1 MEVLIFSTIM
11 EEEFTTYA
19 SENVMVSN
27 ITYERAEALA
37 ERIRALEGVAD
48 VGFDDTPAHYTRA
61 SALLSVR
68 YAGPDSEAKVREAR
82 DCKNPQTGETVHVA
96 SHKVPHF
103 KAGKG
108 LKDSLL

>member
-1 MEVLIFSTIM
+1 MTKEQLVTTIAGAAGINKKQ
-11 EEEFTTYA
+11 TAT
-19 SENVMVSN
+19 
-27 ITYERAEALA
+27 ALDA
-37 ERIRALEGVAD
+37 FCTV
-48 VGFDDTPAHYTRA
+48 VGDAMRNGDKVTLTGFGTF
-61 SALLSVR
+61 
-68 YAGPDSEAKVREAR
+68 EAKVREAR

>member
-1 MEVLIFSTIM
+1 MKRDQL
-11 EEEFTTYA
+11 
-19 SENVMVSN
+19 VSN
-27 ITYERAEALA
+27 MATAAGITKKQAATALDA
-37 ERIRALEGVAD
+37 FCTS
-48 VGFDDTPAHYTRA
+48 VG
-61 SALLSVR
+61 SALR
-68 YAGPDSEAKVREAR
+68 AGDKVSLTSFGTFEAKVREAR

>member
-1 MEVLIFSTIM
+1 MTKEQLVTTIAGAAGINKKQAA
-11 EEEFTTYA
+11 T
-19 SENVMVSN
+19 
-27 ITYERAEALA
+27 ALDA
-37 ERIRALEGVAD
+37 FCTV
-48 VGFDDTPAHYTRA
+48 VGDAMRNGDKVTLTGFGTF
-61 SALLSVR
+61 
-68 YAGPDSEAKVREAR
+68 EAKVREAR